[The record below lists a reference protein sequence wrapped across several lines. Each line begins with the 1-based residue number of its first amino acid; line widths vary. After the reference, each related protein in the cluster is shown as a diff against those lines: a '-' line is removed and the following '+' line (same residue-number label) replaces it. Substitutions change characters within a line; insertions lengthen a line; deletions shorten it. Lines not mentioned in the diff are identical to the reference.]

1 MLRVSSARRIRAST
15 VIAFAVVIGIVAVP
29 IALGATFTNADG
41 ITFPAVSGDVAS
53 DCYFTPDPT
62 QADPASPYPS
72 QIAVSALQDVE
83 DVDATIT
90 LRHRAGGD
98 VAILLVGPTGAS
110 TILTSDSG
118 YDYPVGGGTADPSA
132 TLTFDDEAT
141 ESLPAQAPLV
151 TGTYK
156 PTHRVLTNHNSC
168 TFPGSF
174 PSPAPATGYGSTL
187 SVFDGTDPNG
197 TWKLYVMDDT
207 RWGNADGSI
216 SSWSLDITAPGDS
229 YTVSAFTQP
238 VDNPPTVNVA
248 KAGKILPFKFRVTD
262 QDGNPVT
269 NLATT
274 DVSVQVELFPCTP
287 GGTRDA
293 VESYA
298 SRAGLKNLGDG
309 YYRYG
314 FKSLSRWEGT
324 CGTLTLITPNG
335 GERSADFKF
344 RD

>member
-1 MLRVSSARRIRAST
+1 MLRRASARRIRVST
-15 VIAFAVVIGIVAVP
+15 VIAFAVVIGVVAVP
-29 IALGATFTNADG
+29 LALAASFTNADG
-41 ITFPAVSGDVAS
+41 ITFPAVSGDVAR
-53 DCYFTPDPT
+53 DCYVT
-62 QADPASPYPS
+62 ADPAQAVTASPYPS
-72 QIAVSALQDVE
+72 QIVVSGLQDVE
-83 DVDATIT
+83 DVNATVT

-110 TILTSDSG
+110 TILASDSG
-118 YDYPVGGGTADPSA
+118 YDYPVGCCTGDPSA
-132 TLTFDDEAT
+132 ILTFDDAAT
-141 ESLPAQAPLV
+141 ESLPAVAPLT

-174 PSPAPATGYGSTL
+174 PSPAPAAGYGTTL

-197 TWKLYVMDDT
+197 TWKLYAMDDT
-207 RWGNADGSI
+207 RWIHADGSI
-216 SSWSLDITAPGDS
+216 SSWSLDITAAADS
-229 YTVSAFTQP
+229 YTVSAFNQP

-248 KAGKILPFKFRVTD
+248 KVGKILPFKFRVTD
-262 QDGNPVT
+262 QDGSPVT
-269 NLATT
+269 SLATT

-293 VESYA
+293 IESYA
-298 SRAGLKNLGDG
+298 SSTGLKNRGDG

-314 FKSLSRWEGT
+314 FKTLSRWEGT
-324 CGTLTLITPNG
+324 CGTLTLTTPNG

-344 RD
+344 KE